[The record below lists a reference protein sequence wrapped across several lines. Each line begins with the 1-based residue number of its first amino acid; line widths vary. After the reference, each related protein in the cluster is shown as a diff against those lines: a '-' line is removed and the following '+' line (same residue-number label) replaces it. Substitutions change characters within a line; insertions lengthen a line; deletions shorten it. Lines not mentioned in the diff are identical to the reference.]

1 MASISEQAQDI
12 PTDELRS
19 QLDGELI
26 TPNDSSYDEARH
38 VFFKGIDRRPL
49 AVARVAG
56 AADVAR
62 VVTAARETGL
72 DLAVRSGGHN
82 RAGHGTS
89 EGGLVIDLSGMN
101 AVEIDARWRERLGR
115 DRRDG
120 GPVHE
125 GDRRNA
131 GVSPASATPARSGS
145 AGSPS
150 PAASASWSA
159 RTG

>member
-1 MASISEQAQDI
+1 MSFGAGERLLETGNGHISGPEIVLVRRKVTFNAEGSHQCRHHRSKSTDI

-26 TPNDSSYDEARH
+26 TPNDSAYDEARH

-72 DLAVRSGGHN
+72 DLAVRSGGHS
-82 RAGHGTS
+82 RAG
-89 EGGLVIDLSGMN
+89 L
-101 AVEIDARWRERLGR
+101 R
-115 DRRDG
+115 DHPR
-120 GPVHE
+120 
-125 GDRRNA
+125 A
-131 GVSPASATPARSGS
+131 ASSSTSPA
-145 AGSPS
+145 
-150 PAASASWSA
+150 
-159 RTG
+159 